1 VLTLG
6 IFSKTFP
13 RPTLGE
19 TLDAVR
25 GLGIEYVQLNTVP
38 PEDCRQEFESRGLK
52 LAVLSATFN
61 IIHPDAEVRQSGF
74 ERLMQLAKSAK
85 STGAPILSVSTGTC
99 DTEDMWRKH
108 PENGSAD
115 AWQAMLQSMVV
126 LAKIAQEHDITIAF
140 EPEQANIVDSA
151 QKARELLDTLR
162 SKHVKVLMDAAN
174 LLTVANLPQ
183 QEQVLR
189 NAFELLGRDI
199 VAAHAKE
206 FSQDGT
212 LGNAVLGS
220 GAVDFP
226 LYTSLLRGLDLPVS
240 LIMHGFAEQEAAAS
254 LRYLQSV

>member
-1 VLTLG
+1 MSVEVAVSDTGHGLTDEIRERLFLPFNSTKQRG
-6 IFSKTFP
+6 T
-13 RPTLGE
+13 
-19 TLDAVR
+19 
-25 GLGIEYVQLNTVP
+25 GLG
-38 PEDCRQEFESRGLK
+38 
-52 LAVLSATFN
+52 LSIA
-61 IIHPDAEVRQSGF
+61 
-74 ERLMQLAKSAK
+74 
-85 STGAPILSVSTGTC
+85 
-99 DTEDMWRKH
+99 
-108 PENGSAD
+108 
-115 AWQAMLQSMVV
+115 
-126 LAKIAQEHDITIAF
+126 AKIAQEHDITIAF